1 MPQNPVIHNTFAA
14 ILAGGS
20 GSRMGSADK
29 PKQYMMLGE
38 KPVFVHT
45 VEKFVATGAF
55 DAVLVMCP
63 DLLRQQTT
71 DLLLKYAPACA
82 PYVVVCA
89 GGATRNDTV
98 CAAIAEV
105 EARWITDDDT
115 LLVTH
120 DAVRPFVDHRI
131 ILENLEA
138 AARVGACD
146 TVIPATDTIVES
158 LDGDVISS
166 IPPRQALYQG
176 QTPQSFRLNLLK
188 RCLEALTQE
197 ERDSLTDACK
207 AVVLADEPVA
217 LVAGDAANMK
227 ITYPHDLRIARA
239 LMEDQRA

>member
-1 MPQNPVIHNTFAA
+1 MAQNPVIHNAFAA

-29 PKQYMMLGE
+29 PKQYLMLGE

-55 DAVLVMCP
+55 DAVLIMCP
-63 DLLRQQTT
+63 ELLRQQTT
-71 DLLLKYAPACA
+71 DLLLKYAPGCA
-82 PYVVVCA
+82 SQVIVCA

-105 EARWITDDDT
+105 QERFAVDEDT

-131 ILENLEA
+131 IMDNLQA
-138 AARVGACD
+138 AAQFGACD

-158 LDGDVISS
+158 LEGEVITS
-166 IPPRQALYQG
+166 IPPRSALYQG
-176 QTPQSFRLNLLK
+176 QTPQSFRLLLLK

-207 AVVLADEPVA
+207 AVVLAEEPVA

-239 LMEDQRA
+239 LMEDKRA